1 MWDLYGRRIFFTFDK
16 LRYEL
21 HRPRTVECDE
31 RDDFFEGAQADLS
44 AELLHAAGLQLKDA
58 CSTTRVEQVEGL
70 LVIKR
75 YIRDVKIGTVAG
87 NLHVLLCVEDHGQS
101 LQPQEV
107 HFK

>member
-1 MWDLYGRRIFFTFDK
+1 MRYLYGRRIFFTFDK